1 MHRRGKENNKQK
13 RNAELFYESFLD
25 VTILS
30 VFSVPLCFKMIG
42 NTEAQRKQRG
52 VILQRK

>member
-52 VILQRK
+52 